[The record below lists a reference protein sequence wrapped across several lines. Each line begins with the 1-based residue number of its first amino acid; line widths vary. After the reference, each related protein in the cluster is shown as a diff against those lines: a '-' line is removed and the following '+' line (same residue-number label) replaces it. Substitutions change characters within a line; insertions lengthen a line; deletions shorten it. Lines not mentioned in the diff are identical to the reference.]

1 MRKYFVAFFIVLLT
15 AAAYGQSKPGLFTNA
30 TKAKLT
36 VNLILPREQGDSSPA
51 CPVSRDR
58 IEREARAVLVKSPI
72 VLTDVGHDITIIA
85 EVELY
90 KFDIDDEPVDNC
102 TAKVSVRSGITA
114 EINLPYKKSTTKKWL
129 DLFHLAET
137 VSGPS
142 KISEES
148 VYDAVNR
155 VMKRFLRTWAND
167 QKG

>member
-1 MRKYFVAFFIVLLT
+1 MRKYLVAFFIVLLT

-36 VNLILPREQGDSSPA
+36 VHLILPREQGESSPA
-51 CPVSRDR
+51 CPVSRDG
-58 IEREARAVLVKSPI
+58 IEREARSVLAKSPI

-90 KFDIDDEPVDNC
+90 KFDVDEPVNNC

-142 KISEES
+142 KIFEES

>member
-1 MRKYFVAFFIVLLT
+1 MPKYLAAFFIILLT
-15 AAAYGQSKPGLFTNA
+15 TAAYGQSKPGLFTNA

-36 VNLILPREQGDSSPA
+36 ANLILPREQGDSSPA
-51 CPVSRDR
+51 CRVSRDG
-58 IEREARAVLVKSPI
+58 IERKARAVLAKSFI

-90 KFDIDDEPVDNC
+90 KFDVDEPISNC

-137 VSGPS
+137 VSVPS
-142 KISEES
+142 KIFEDN
-148 VYDAVNR
+148 VFDAMNR
-155 VMKRFLRTWAND
+155 VMNGFLRTWAND